1 MSYVINKTNGGTLVV
16 LNDGVVDTS
25 VSSLNLIGKNVS
37 NFGDQQNE
45 NFVHLLEN
53 FAYSQE
59 PRSVIQGQLWFDSSA
74 NVFRPAV
81 YDGKNWRPLAVCLYS
96 NTTTDILV
104 NAGGANFTASRPG
117 DFWFDSVK
125 KQLHVVTSGTDVA
138 TEMVMIGPEGVP
150 NFGTT
155 KLASVAMKDSV
166 NASHPVIQMV
176 LDGEVIG
183 VLSNASFTSDT
194 AGTNLGFPKVN
205 RGLTLKNFST
215 SSKVVTTSTD
225 VALYGILDHLDL
237 SFTRNTNAEHLLSN
251 WTVDTGHVLNF
262 GTNGESSVSWNQAS
276 SSLVLSSS
284 SLVKL
289 QAGSSSLTYNGTSLV
304 SSLAGLNVG
313 SSSFVLGTA
322 YVSTLSS
329 GSTGAFGSIE
339 GNWNLTTDSKLSPA
353 FDLGADLGSANKKFS
368 NIFTRKISAG
378 TTGISQL
385 DGIWN
390 LTTGSLIAPL
400 IDQGNNLGTATARYN
415 SVYTK
420 GISANSAAES
430 ISVVGS
436 PVVDGNI
443 TPSSTLAKDL
453 GSASLRWN
461 VVYARTINASSATYA
476 SAVATNLDAQSLG
489 TNSLSAVNA
498 SIANLGFTTL
508 VDAAANSI
516 SRFDVDTTL
525 AANSHN
531 RLSTQKAVKTYVDT
545 TASYLLGLINDLQNS
560 LAGQIAGIRTVP
572 AGAVFHVAMQSPPS
586 GYLVCNGSAQ
596 STSAYPDLFA
606 AIGYTYGGSGGTF
619 YVPDLRGQ
627 FIRGWDAGRGI
638 DAGRGFATSQLDDY
652 KSHKH
657 GIKLSHEQGGS
668 HDQNGFPQTDWTGGM
683 VFHGPNQPDGT
694 WCYPDGSGNPL
705 YSNGGS
711 ETRPKNVALLPIIKT

>member
-1 MSYVINKTNGGTLVV
+1 MSYVINKSNGGTLVV

-59 PRSVIQGQLWFDSSA
+59 PRSAIQGQLWFDTSA

-81 YDGKNWRPLAVCLYS
+81 YDGTNWRPLAVCLYS

-104 NAGGANFTASRPG
+104 NAGGANFSASRPG

-138 TEMVMIGPEGVP
+138 NELVMIGPEAVP

-155 KLASVAMKDSV
+155 KLSSVAM
-166 NASHPVIQMV
+166 QMV

-183 VLSNASFTSDT
+183 VLSNVSFTSDT
-194 AGTNLGFPKVN
+194 AGTNLGFPKIN

-237 SFTRNTNAEHLLSN
+237 SFTRNTNAEHLIAN
-251 WTVDTGHVLNF
+251 WSVDTGYVLNL
-262 GTNGESSVSWNQAS
+262 GTNAESSVSWNQSLSSLHVAS
-276 SSLVLSSS
+276 SALI
-284 SLVKL
+284 KL
-289 QAGSSSLTYNGTSLV
+289 QAGSSTLTINETSLT
-304 SSLAGLNVG
+304 SSAAGFNVG
-313 SSSFVLGTA
+313 SSSAVLGTVYA
-322 YVSTLSS
+322 STISG
-329 GSTGAFGSIE
+329 GSTGAYGSIE

-353 FDLGADLGSANKKFS
+353 FDLGADLGSSNKKFN
-368 NIFTRKISAG
+368 NIFTKRVSAG
-378 TTGISQL
+378 ATGISQL
-385 DGIWN
+385 DGVWN

-400 IDQGNNLGTATARYN
+400 VDQGNNLGTATARYN

-420 GISANSAAES
+420 GISANSAAEA
-430 ISVVGS
+430 INIVGS

-443 TPSSTLAKDL
+443 TPASTLTKDL
-453 GSASLRWN
+453 GSSSNRWN
-461 VVYARTINASSATYA
+461 TVYAKTINASSATYA
-476 SAVATNLDAQSLG
+476 SAAATNLDAQSLG

-498 SIANLGFTTL
+498 SIANLGFSTL
-508 VDAAANSI
+508 VDAFANAI
-516 SRFDVDTTL
+516 TKFDTDTTL

-545 TASYLLGLINDLQNS
+545 TASYIIGLINALQSS
-560 LAGQIAGIRTVP
+560 LSGQISGIRTVP
-572 AGAVFHVAMQSPPS
+572 AGAVFHVAMQTPPS
-586 GYLVCNGSAQ
+586 GYLVCNGSPLAT
-596 STSAYPDLFA
+596 STYPDLL
-606 AIGYTYGGSGGTF
+606 T
-619 YVPDLRGQ
+619 
-627 FIRGWDAGRGI
+627 
-638 DAGRGFATSQLDDY
+638 
-652 KSHKH
+652 
-657 GIKLSHEQGGS
+657 
-668 HDQNGFPQTDWTGGM
+668 
-683 VFHGPNQPDGT
+683 
-694 WCYPDGSGNPL
+694 
-705 YSNGGS
+705 
-711 ETRPKNVALLPIIKT
+711 VARAVLFTCLI